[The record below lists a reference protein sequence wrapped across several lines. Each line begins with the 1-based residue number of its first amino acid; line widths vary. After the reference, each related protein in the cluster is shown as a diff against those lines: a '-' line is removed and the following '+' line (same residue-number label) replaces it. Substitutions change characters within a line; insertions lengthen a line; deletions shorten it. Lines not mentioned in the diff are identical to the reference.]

1 MGITLHHPT
10 RTTAMMP
17 QPNDFV
23 PKWILGV
30 LNNLFEIEKKIGVS
44 SEQSNLKRNVER
56 MKELFADQNIFF
68 ENPMG
73 EKFSET
79 RTDLEAT
86 ITGTGTNDLRVTDV
100 IKPIIRV
107 GSKALSRVV
116 QKGIVV
122 VESTQNKS
130 ETGES
135 NV

>member
-1 MGITLHHPT
+1 MI
-10 RTTAMMP
+10 P
-17 QPNDFV
+17 QPNDLV
-23 PKWILGV
+23 PKWVLGL
-30 LNNLFEIEKKIGVS
+30 LNNLFEIEKKIEMS
-44 SEQSNLKRNVER
+44 TESSNLKRNVDR
-56 MKELFADQNIFF
+56 MKELFADQKVFF

-73 EKFSET
+73 ERFSET

-86 ITGTGTNDLRVTDV
+86 ITGTGTDDLRVIDV

-107 GSKALSRVV
+107 GDKALSRVV

-130 ETGES
+130 EKGES

>member
-1 MGITLHHPT
+1 
-10 RTTAMMP
+10 MMP
-17 QPNDFV
+17 QPNDLV
-23 PKWILGV
+23 PKWILGL

-44 SEQSNLKRNVER
+44 SEHSNLKRNVER

-73 EKFSET
+73 ETFSET

-86 ITGTGTNDLRVTDV
+86 ITGTGTNDLRVIDV

-107 GSKALSRVV
+107 GNTALSRVV

-122 VESTQNKS
+122 VESTQNTS

>member
-1 MGITLHHPT
+1 
-10 RTTAMMP
+10 MMP

>member
-1 MGITLHHPT
+1 
-10 RTTAMMP
+10 MP
-17 QPNDFV
+17 QPNDLV
-23 PKWILGV
+23 PRWILGV

-56 MKELFADQNIFF
+56 MKELLADQNIFF

-73 EKFSET
+73 ERFSET
-79 RTDLEAT
+79 RKDLEAT

-107 GSKALSRVV
+107 GNKALSRVV

-135 NV
+135 KV

>member
-1 MGITLHHPT
+1 
-10 RTTAMMP
+10 MMP
-17 QPNDFV
+17 QPNDLV
-23 PKWILGV
+23 PKWVIGL
-30 LNNLFEIEKKIGVS
+30 LNNLFEMEKKLEIS
-44 SEQSNLKRNVER
+44 SEHSNLKRNVDR

-73 EKFSET
+73 ERFSET

-86 ITGTGTNDLRVTDV
+86 ITGTGTDDLRVIDV

-107 GSKALSRVV
+107 GNQSLSRVV
-116 QKGIVV
+116 QRGIVV
-122 VESTQNKS
+122 VESIQNKS

>member
-1 MGITLHHPT
+1 
-10 RTTAMMP
+10 MMP
-17 QPNDFV
+17 QPNDLV
-23 PKWILGV
+23 PKWILAV

-73 EKFSET
+73 ERFSET

-100 IKPIIRV
+100 IKQIIRV